1 MIYFWFCR
9 KRVWKLVYFV
19 KVNGKL
25 VPATSLPSLDL
36 DKLVTSLNITGPR
49 GQKYQ
54 IIQGDNSTLY
64 SYRNRFSI
72 FFTSKVT
79 EKSLTSIQSA
89 LLATWNSSMKGI
101 TKFNIDINI
110 NIFHCIYFTV
120 YMSKPTSPLETKFHV
135 WNR

>member
-1 MIYFWFCR
+1 M
-9 KRVWKLVYFV
+9 YFV

-36 DKLVTSLNITGPR
+36 DKLVISLNITGPR

-54 IIQGDNSTLY
+54 VIQGDNSTLY

-79 EKSLTSIQSA
+79 KQSLTSIQSA

-101 TKFNIDINI
+101 RKFNIDINVT
-110 NIFHCIYFTV
+110 IFHCIYSTV
-120 YMSKPTSPLETKFHV
+120 YS
-135 WNR
+135 